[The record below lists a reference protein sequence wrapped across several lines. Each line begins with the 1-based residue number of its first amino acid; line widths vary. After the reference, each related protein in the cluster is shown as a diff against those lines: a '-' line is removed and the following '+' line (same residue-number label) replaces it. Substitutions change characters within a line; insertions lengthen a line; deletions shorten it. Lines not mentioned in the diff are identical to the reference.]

1 MTYFEIPECN
11 LEDLRKRVARIE
23 KKCVANNCNFNYQ
36 EIGEC
41 FKEIEIDKKK
51 QFVRFIQIEAEGKA
65 IVNDWEFV
73 CELEHTVNGNLIRSF
88 SQDNLDR
95 FYSIDAQCEHCHTN
109 HDRKYTYIV
118 KNTITGEYKQVGKAC
133 LKLYTNGMDVS
144 TICYVLQFLDDIE
157 DMQHSANFT
166 ANRYFDV
173 WEVLDRTVTI
183 VDENGYVKSG
193 EPGCTSEKVRFELGS
208 SSTYKLL
215 HTDIVKNIIDWILS
229 INANNDYL
237 HNLQII
243 CKSRYVGYKNLN
255 LLISLYPTYL
265 KALAK
270 EQERSAKVN
279 KSLSAYVGNV
289 GDKITINVKNWRPV
303 TGYETQWGYMLI
315 IEFVDENGNVYIWKT
330 QSFNASKFEKEN
342 LVISATIKEHSI
354 YNDIKQTVVTRCK
367 VK

>member
-23 KKCVANNCNFNYQ
+23 KKCIANNCNFSYQ

-65 IVNDWEFV
+65 IVNNWEFV

-157 DMQHSANFT
+157 DMQHFDSLP

-173 WEVLDRTVTI
+173 REVLDRTITI
-183 VDENGYVKSG
+183 VDESGYVKAS
-193 EPGCTSEKVRFELGS
+193 EPSCTSGKVKFELGS
-208 SSTYKLL
+208 SSVYELL
-215 HTDIVKNIIDWILS
+215 HTDIVESMIDWVLS
-229 INANNDYL
+229 VDAVGDYL

-243 CKSRYVGYKNLN
+243 CKSKYVDYKNLN
-255 LLISLYPTYL
+255 LLVSLYPTYL
-265 KALAK
+265 KFLAK

-315 IEFVDENGNVYIWKT
+315 IEFIDENGNVYIWKT
-330 QSFNASKFEKEN
+330 QSFDESKFEKEN
-342 LVISATIKEHSI
+342 LVISATIKEHSV
-354 YNDIKQTVVTRCK
+354 YNDIKQTVLTRCK